1 MESKLPKE
9 IKSQIESEAKKV
21 AIIVIYNEYDA
32 GPVSSART
40 VMGSRIDPIQKEFY
54 IKGATEWAQWKVA
67 YDDLRVCYNAA
78 NKVIDQHEKE
88 NQQLKERCD
97 KMEAALEWIKT
108 YGPDQSI
115 EGQAFI
121 DKALK
126 GKEVE
131 LSCVVCGTKFMGPEP
146 KMCCSGRD
154 CGCMGLPIDPIVCSK
169 ECYEN
174 LPSRRKDTE
183 CSVVGMC
190 VKCGRHYVHKNESG
204 LCNKCGGKEVSG
216 E

>member
-1 MESKLPKE
+1 MPEE
-9 IKSQIESEAKKV
+9 IAKKIKDDSIKMFPFV
-21 AIIVIYNEYDA
+21 
-32 GPVSSART
+32 GMART
-40 VMGSRIDPIQKEFY
+40 TYERKAYVA
-54 IKGATEWAQWKVA
+54 GATEWAELNIAWSKKSQA
-67 YDDLRVCYNAA
+67 L
-78 NKVIDQHEKE
+78 EKE
-88 NQQLKERCD
+88 HQQLKERCD

-190 VKCGRHYVHKNESG
+190 TKCGRHYPHKNQSG
-204 LCNKCGGKEVSG
+204 ICKMCEGKEVENG
-216 E
+216 N